1 MEEELKKLSQ
11 EIMDGREKNSVS
23 ENDIALNTWH
33 KLTTLFLNTS
43 NKACVKLFPRNDNT
57 KNSEICQ

>member
-11 EIMDGREKNSVS
+11 EIMNGKENSVS
-23 ENDIALNTWH
+23 EKDIAVNTWH